1 MSKENGGG
9 SNVDP
14 IVQAIRELG
23 RDLGARI
30 DKTNERLEATN
41 ERIDGLAT
49 ATVEGFSQ
57 VRDEVAGVSRRVDG
71 LGVRLDA
78 VVVNTGEHWRDLAR
92 RVTALEA
99 RRD

>member
-9 SNVDP
+9 RNVDP

-30 DKTNERLEATN
+30 DV
-41 ERIDGLAT
+41 LAT
-49 ATVEGFSQ
+49 ATVEGFRQ
-57 VRDEVAGVSRRVDG
+57 VREEVAGVSRRVDG
-71 LGVRLDA
+71 LGTRLDA
-78 VVVNTGEHWRDLAR
+78 VVVNTGEHWRDLDR
-92 RVTALEA
+92 RVTALET

>member
-9 SNVDP
+9 QNVDP

-30 DKTNERLEATN
+30 DRTN
-41 ERIDGLAT
+41 ERIDVLAT
-49 ATVEGFSQ
+49 ATVEGFRQ

-78 VVVNTGEHWRDLAR
+78 VVVNTGEHWRDLDR
-92 RVTALEA
+92 RVTALET